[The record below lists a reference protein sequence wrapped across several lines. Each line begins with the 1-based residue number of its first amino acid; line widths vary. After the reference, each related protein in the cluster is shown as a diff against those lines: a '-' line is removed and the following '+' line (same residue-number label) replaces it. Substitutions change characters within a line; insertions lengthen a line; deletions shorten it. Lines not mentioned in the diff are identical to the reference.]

1 MIHYAV
7 EVLQRRLHQ
16 LRFLRTDIALA
27 LRSFSLHF
35 LQLDL
40 LKQSGE
46 TDLPILV
53 DRQMDPAVFLVV
65 YAQHLKIVDGNA
77 LRKLWH
83 EQQQIVAGLA
93 LLLQNF
99 YVLLNQLVASQIPF
113 ENWLNFCLELWN
125 FDLVLCRTE
134 RLAYTLND
142 LGDSKRLIGSD
153 QAVYLIVLDR
163 DVEKVPHLREYQF
176 CSHRYRQRFQAELFR
191 VNFLEVEAV
200 AIFLLEGE
208 HYFCF
213 V

>member
-77 LRKLWH
+77 LRKL
-83 EQQQIVAGLA
+83 
-93 LLLQNF
+93 
-99 YVLLNQLVASQIPF
+99 
-113 ENWLNFCLELWN
+113 
-125 FDLVLCRTE
+125 
-134 RLAYTLND
+134 
-142 LGDSKRLIGSD
+142 
-153 QAVYLIVLDR
+153 
-163 DVEKVPHLREYQF
+163 
-176 CSHRYRQRFQAELFR
+176 
-191 VNFLEVEAV
+191 
-200 AIFLLEGE
+200 
-208 HYFCF
+208 
-213 V
+213 